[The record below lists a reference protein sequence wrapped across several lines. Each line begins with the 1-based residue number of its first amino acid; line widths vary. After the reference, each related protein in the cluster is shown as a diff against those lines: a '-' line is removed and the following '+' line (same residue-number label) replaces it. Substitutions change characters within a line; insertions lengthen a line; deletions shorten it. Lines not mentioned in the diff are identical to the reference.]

1 MSRRIL
7 LVEDDFFVAL
17 EMAHRLK
24 AAGFEVTGIAKTA
37 EEAVTMTEAN
47 KPDLA
52 IMDVRLAGRRDGIEA
67 AIDLASKFGIRSIFA
82 TAHDDDTTRRRA
94 AAARPLGW
102 LQNPYVPALLV
113 AMVNEFFASPAS

>member
-17 EMAHRLK
+17 EMAYQLK

-37 EEAVTMTEAN
+37 EEAVAMTEAD

-52 IMDVRLAGRRDGIEA
+52 IMDIQLAGRRDGIEA

-102 LQNPYVPALLV
+102 LQKPYVPALLV
-113 AMVNEFFASPAS
+113 AMVNEVFAPN